1 MVFAACMRATQLQ
14 AAANRRAAAV
24 IHDLAEHLRRLA
36 DDAGVTVTALAAAAG
51 LSPSY
56 VARILA
62 GTAKPTVQTYLR
74 LGAVLGADFSAKY
87 FPTTGPQV
95 RDRHQGR
102 ILEVILQERHAR
114 WDPFTEVR
122 VHKPDRGWIDLAL
135 HEPREHVIVAHEIQS
150 ELNRV
155 EQLVRWQQA
164 KAASL
169 PSWEGWPQL
178 VDEPKIS
185 SALIVRRTKAS
196 RAVAQ
201 EFERQLR
208 VSYPA
213 HPDDA
218 LAALRGTAPWPGPAM
233 VWAVIEGAR
242 TRLIGGR

>member
-1 MVFAACMRATQLQ
+1 MLSAERMRTTLLQTAAD
-14 AAANRRAAAV
+14 RRGEA
-24 IHDLAEHLRRLA
+24 IRHDLAEHLRRLA
-36 DDAGVTVTALAAAAG
+36 DDAGVTVAALATASELA
-51 LSPSY
+51 PSY

-62 GTAKPTVQTYLR
+62 GVTRPTVQTYVR
-74 LGAVLGADFSAKY
+74 LGAVLGADFSAKFY
-87 FPTTGPQV
+87 PTTGPQV

-102 ILEVILQERHAR
+102 ILEVILEERHAR

-135 HEPREHVIVAHEIQS
+135 HERREHVIVASEIQS

-169 PSWEGWPQL
+169 PSWEGWQQL
-178 VDEPKIS
+178 GDAPGIS
-185 SALIVRRTKAS
+185 NLLVIRRTKAT
-196 RAVAQ
+196 RAIAA

-208 VSYPA
+208 VAYPA

-218 LAALRGTAPWPGPAM
+218 LAALRGTSSRPGPAM
-233 VWAVIEGAR
+233 GWAVIEGAR
-242 TRLIGGR
+242 TRLVGSR